1 MTNEIKRMEAVDSI
15 NYALSLLDKR
25 SRYVVVCH
33 ILLGFTLREIGIS
46 LGVQSERVRQIEAKA
61 LRKLRHPNRL
71 KWMHEASEAL
81 A

>member
-1 MTNEIKRMEAVDSI
+1 MTNEIKRMEVVDSI

-33 ILLGFTLREIGIS
+33 ILLGFTLQEIAIA
-46 LGVQSERVRQIEAKA
+46 LGVTRTRAMQIEAKA
-61 LRKLRHPNRL
+61 IRKLRHPNRL
-71 KWMHEASEAL
+71 KWMREALEAL